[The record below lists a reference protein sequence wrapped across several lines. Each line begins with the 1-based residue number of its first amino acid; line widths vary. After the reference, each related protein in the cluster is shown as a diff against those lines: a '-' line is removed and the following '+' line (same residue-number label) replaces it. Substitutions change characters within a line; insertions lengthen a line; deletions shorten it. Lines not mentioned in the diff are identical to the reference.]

1 MSAHMLCNIIG
12 WTSLIASWGIQY
24 FKFKDD
30 KNKYFWGAIL
40 SSFSVGVFTAMFIL
54 S

>member
-1 MSAHMLCNIIG
+1 MSGVLFCNILG

-24 FKFKDD
+24 FKFED
-30 KNKYFWGAIL
+30 NRVKYIWGAVL